1 MVDGS
6 TTGIFERIE
15 YPLASIQR
23 TMAPS
28 PVQTRHKAPVL
39 DAERKVLKIFPETQ
53 GLVKI
58 VTFFQL
64 LREEVVLETYHTI
77 AVLSGKFIYKSVIS
91 ISLATES
98 RSPLAPDTTIN
109 SHRRSENKT
118 RGRSEIYTRK
128 SKMAQKF
135 AEGSADKPTNI
146 DSSSEGLM
154 STGSPG
160 VVKLTAHVVFMVDKE
175 SEQIVSERVAEWS
188 REKG

>member
-1 MVDGS
+1 MEYTKLVDGS
-6 TTGIFERIE
+6 TIGIFERIE

-109 SHRRSENKT
+109 RRSENKT
-118 RGRSEIYTRK
+118 GGRSEIYTRK
-128 SKMAQKF
+128 SKMARKVCNQRVHK
-135 AEGSADKPTNI
+135 A
-146 DSSSEGLM
+146 
-154 STGSPG
+154 
-160 VVKLTAHVVFMVDKE
+160 V
-175 SEQIVSERVAEWS
+175 QINRLRLIVHR
-188 REKG
+188 RD